1 MLQQNQEKIQEV
13 QEDLQQSI
21 PLSDYYITEE
31 IKKENPHNDI
41 HNMILRSMH
50 DFYIRNQEQKSQLK
64 SKFFSVVMSFYALII
79 FASILA
85 IFLIPAYC
93 SNSYIAISAIL
104 GALVSLVTTV
114 LKIPKIIAEYLFP
127 KDEDNI
133 MLDMSK
139 HVLLHDEILK
149 KNEKPIVDDKNKTK

>member
-1 MLQQNQEKIQEV
+1 MLQQNQDKIQEV

-21 PLSDYYITEE
+21 QVSDYYITEE
-31 IKKENPHNDI
+31 IKKENPYNDI
-41 HNMILRSMH
+41 HNMILKSMH
-50 DFYIRNQEQKSQLK
+50 FSYKRNQKQKSYLK

-79 FASILA
+79 LTSILA

-104 GALVSLVTTV
+104 GAIVSLVTTV

-149 KNEKPIVDDKNKTK
+149 KNEKPSIDENNKTK